1 VRPASA
7 SRHAPLAVI
16 LALCSFASFASACG
30 GGKPDPASSKN
41 AAPKSDADEH
51 ATADAGSAER
61 AFAGSP
67 AEATTLISAEVD
79 KKGSEIGACVREF
92 RVRKNLAR
100 ERVSISF
107 GIDME
112 GRLLGVTSKGKE
124 DDELKRCVQ
133 RALDGAQFPR
143 SHAGVI
149 TVTKTYQELVQ

>member
-1 VRPASA
+1 MPRRRATRTSTRRPTPG
-7 SRHAPLAVI
+7 AP
-16 LALCSFASFASACG
+16 S
-30 GGKPDPASSKN
+30 
-41 AAPKSDADEH
+41 
-51 ATADAGSAER
+51 
-61 AFAGSP
+61 
-67 AEATTLISAEVD
+67 D

>member
-1 VRPASA
+1 MRPASA
-7 SRHAPLAVI
+7 FRHAPLAVT
-16 LALCSFASFASACG
+16 LAICSFAAFASACG
-30 GGKPDPASSKN
+30 GGKPEPAASKN

-51 ATADAGSAER
+51 ATADAGSVER
-61 AFAGSP
+61 PFAGSP

-79 KKGSEIGACVREF
+79 KKGSGIGACVREF

-124 DDELKRCVQ
+124 DDELKRCVH

-149 TVTKTYQELVQ
+149 TVTKTYQELLQ